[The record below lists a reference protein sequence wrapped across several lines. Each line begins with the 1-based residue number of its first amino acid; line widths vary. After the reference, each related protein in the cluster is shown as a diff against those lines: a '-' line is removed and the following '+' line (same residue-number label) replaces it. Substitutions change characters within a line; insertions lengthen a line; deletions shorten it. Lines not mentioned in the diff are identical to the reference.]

1 MKYQYPIKNHKVSC
15 EFGKVG
21 SWQCGWHIGVD
32 LVGDRDIFPIAQGVV
47 ESINSKGKSYGN
59 HVVIKHDDGLVS
71 LYAHLSEVKVKVGQ
85 KVCLDTLI
93 GLMGDTGN
101 ATGVHLHLELH
112 NGAYKYPA
120 KGSNPYTAT
129 WIINPLEWIE
139 DHIGTDESEPS
150 EWAQADWDWCKENGY
165 LDGTRPHD
173 ALTREEMAAVI
184 RRIVEKLN

>member
-32 LVGDRDIFPIAQGVV
+32 LVGDREIYPIAEGIVQ
-47 ESINSKGKSYGN
+47 SLNSKGSSYGN

-71 LYAHLSEVKVKVGQ
+71 LYAHLSEVKVKAGQ
-85 KVCLDTLI
+85 KVYLDTLI
-93 GLMGDTGN
+93 GLMGATGN

-129 WIINPLEWIE
+129 WIINPLEWIA
-139 DHIGTDESEPS
+139 DHIGTDENEPS
-150 EWAQADWDWCKENGY
+150 EWAQADWEWCKENGY

-173 ALTREEMAAVI
+173 ALTRQEMAAVI
-184 RRIVEKLN
+184 RRIVEKK

>member
-15 EFGKVG
+15 EFGKAG

-32 LVGDRDIFPIAQGVV
+32 LVGDKNIYPIAEGTV
-47 ESINSKGKSYGN
+47 ESLNSKGKSYGN
-59 HVVIKHDDGLVS
+59 HVVIKHTDGMVS
-71 LYAHLSEVKVKVGQ
+71 LYAHLSEVKVKAGQ
-85 KVCLDTLI
+85 KVSLGTLL
-93 GLMGDTGN
+93 GTMGATGN

-129 WIINPLEWIE
+129 WIINPMAWIE

-150 EWAQADWDWCKENGY
+150 DWAKADWDWCKEKGY

-173 ALTREEMAAVI
+173 NVTRQEMAAVV

>member
-1 MKYQYPIKNHKVSC
+1 MKYQYPIKNHKVTC
-15 EFGKVG
+15 EFGKTG
-21 SWQCGWHIGVD
+21 NWQCGWHIGVD
-32 LVGDRDIFPIAQGVV
+32 IVGDREIFPIAQGVV

-85 KVCLDTLI
+85 KVYLNTLLGI
-93 GLMGDTGN
+93 MGDTGN

-120 KGSNPYTAT
+120 KDSNPYTAM
-129 WIINPLEWIE
+129 WIINPLKWIE
-139 DHIGTDESEPS
+139 CYIGVDENEPS
-150 EWAQADWDWCKENGY
+150 EWAKADWEWCIDNGY

-184 RRIVEKLN
+184 RRIVGKV